1 MNYPDSFSGPCDAA
15 RFKGRRGTALPSRAY
30 RGSKSA
36 SPLRNAFL
44 LMGRVPIVIHAL
56 ADGRFLD
63 HQAEAWCLELFS
75 GVANTE

>member
-1 MNYPDSFSGPCDAA
+1 
-15 RFKGRRGTALPSRAY
+15 
-30 RGSKSA
+30 
-36 SPLRNAFL
+36 
-44 LMGRVPIVIHAL
+44 MGRVPIVIHAL